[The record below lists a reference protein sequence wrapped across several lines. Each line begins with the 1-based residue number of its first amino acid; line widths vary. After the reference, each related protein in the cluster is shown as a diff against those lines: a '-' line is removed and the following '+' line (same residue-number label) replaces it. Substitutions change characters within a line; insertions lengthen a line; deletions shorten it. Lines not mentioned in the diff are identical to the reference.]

1 MRLYG
6 LQTERIGIALVTM
19 SDAKLPW
26 HLTQPAPRFAL
37 TRRMGAI
44 GTVAARRVAS
54 DIWLSGTRRTMLH
67 RTAEQLG
74 PSWVKLGQLVAASPG
89 TFPPRLGLILQG
101 LHDGVKPQPIDVV
114 LKTVAED
121 LGDQISR
128 LEIDPEPIAAGSVAQ
143 VYRATLDGSKTVAV
157 KVQRS
162 GILDGLAADLR
173 LLRNVAGMAVKV
185 RPRLESLR
193 LVAAID
199 DLGIGLERELDFRKE
214 AEAMGALAPV
224 LATWDI
230 KVPVPFLDLCTS
242 RVVVMEFVEA
252 VAVRDHD
259 ELVALGA
266 QPEKVLHAVL
276 GGLLE
281 SAFVHGCFHADGHGG
296 NVLVGPSGQVV
307 MVDFGIVGFVE
318 TVDQQGCAEILLA
331 VFTNDFTRFGTG
343 LLMLQAHGLV
353 GPGAGEAMA
362 KVAAIHLA
370 SGDFSQIRMGTL
382 LKDALE
388 TASQH
393 GFPLPS
399 QLVLLFKQILYF
411 DGLARVLAPNFDLF
425 EDAKAFVPMLEAVS
439 AGDIETAARLA
450 HPA

>member
-1 MRLYG
+1 
-6 LQTERIGIALVTM
+6 M
-19 SDAKLPW
+19 SSGPLKKAGYEVSAVVDEELPW
-26 HLTQPAPRFAL
+26 HLTQPAPRLAL
-37 TRRMGAI
+37 TRRMGSI
-44 GTVAARRVAS
+44 GAVAAKRVAS
-54 DIWLSGTRRTMLH
+54 DVWRSKTRRTMLH

-89 TFPPRLGLILQG
+89 TFPPRLSTILQG
-101 LHDGVKPQPIDVV
+101 LHDGVAPQPLDVV
-114 LKTVAED
+114 RRTLEED
-121 LGDQISR
+121 LGADASR
-128 LEIDPEPIAAGSVAQ
+128 IVLDPVPVAAGSVAQ
-143 VYRATLDGSKTVAV
+143 VYSATLDGSRNVAV

-162 GILDGLAADLR
+162 GIIDGLAADLR
-173 LLRNVAGMAVKV
+173 LLRNVAAMAIKV
-185 RPRLESLR
+185 RPRLEALR

-214 AEAMGALAPV
+214 AEAMGTLAPV
-224 LATWDI
+224 LGTWDI
-230 KVPVPFLDLCTS
+230 KVPVPELELCTG

-252 VAVRDHD
+252 VAVRDHA
-259 ELVALGA
+259 ELTALGA
-266 QPEKVLHAVL
+266 VPEQVLHAVL

-296 NVLVGPSGQVV
+296 NVLVGPNGQVV

-318 TVDQQGCAEILLA
+318 PTDQEGCAEILLA

-343 LLMLQAHGLV
+343 LLKLQAHGVV
-353 GPGAGEAMA
+353 GPEAGAAMA
-362 KVAAIHLA
+362 EVAARHLA
-370 SGDFSQIRMGTL
+370 TGDFSQIRMGTL
-382 LKDALE
+382 LKEALE

-411 DGLARVLAPNFDLF
+411 DGLARVLAPKFDLF

-439 AGDIETAARLA
+439 SGDTASAARLA
-450 HPA
+450 HPS

>member
-1 MRLYG
+1 M
-6 LQTERIGIALVTM
+6 ERTATPLTTTN
-19 SDAKLPW
+19 DEKLPW

-44 GTVAARRVAS
+44 GAVAARRVAI
-54 DIWLSGTRRTMLH
+54 DVWLPRTRRTMLH

-89 TFPPRLGLILQG
+89 TFPPRLATILQG
-101 LHDGVKPQPIDVV
+101 LHDGVAPQPLEVV
-114 LKTVAED
+114 RRTLAED
-121 LGDQISR
+121 LGDQASR
-128 LEIDPEPIAAGSVAQ
+128 LELDPTPVAAGSVAQ
-143 VYRATLDGSKTVAV
+143 VYRATLDGSRPVAV

-173 LLRNVAGMAVKV
+173 LLRNAAGMAIKV
-185 RPRLESLR
+185 RPRLEALR

-230 KVPVPFLDLCTS
+230 KVPVPDLDLCTS

-266 QPEKVLHAVL
+266 KPEQVLHAVL

-296 NVLVGPSGQVV
+296 NILVGPDGQVV

-318 TVDQQGCAEILLA
+318 MIDQQGCAEILLA

-362 KVAAIHLA
+362 EVAARHLA
-370 SGDFSQIRMGTL
+370 TGDFSQIRIGTL
-382 LKDALE
+382 LKEALE

-425 EDAKAFVPMLEAVS
+425 EDAKAFVPMLEAVTQ
-439 AGDIETAARLA
+439 GDIEAAARLA
-450 HPA
+450 HPAQ

>member
-1 MRLYG
+1 
-6 LQTERIGIALVTM
+6 M
-19 SDAKLPW
+19 STTSHDEQLPW
-26 HLTQPAPRFAL
+26 HLVQPSPRFAL

-54 DIWLSGTRRTMLH
+54 DVWLSRTRRTMLH

-89 TFPPRLGLILQG
+89 TFPPRLAEILKG
-101 LHDGVKPQPIDVV
+101 LHDGVQPQPIDVV
-114 LKTVAED
+114 RRTLIED
-121 LGDQISR
+121 LGEAASR
-128 LEIDPEPIAAGSVAQ
+128 LEIDSEPIAAGSVAQ
-143 VYRATLDGSKTVAV
+143 VYRATLDGSLTVAV

-173 LLRNVAGMAVKV
+173 LLRNVAGIAIRV
-185 RPRLESLR
+185 RPRLDALR
-193 LVAAID
+193 LVEAID
-199 DLGIGLERELDFRKE
+199 DLGVGLERELDFRKE
-214 AEAMGALAPV
+214 AEAMGILAPV
-224 LATWDI
+224 LMTWDI
-230 KVPVPFLDLCTS
+230 KVPVPLLDLCTS

-266 QPEKVLHAVL
+266 EPERVLHAVL

-318 TVDQQGCAEILLA
+318 PTDQQGCAELLLG
-331 VFTNDFTRFGTG
+331 VFTNDFSRFGTG
-343 LLMLQAHGLV
+343 LMMLEAHGVVDPRV
-353 GPGAGEAMA
+353 GGAMA
-362 KVAAIHLA
+362 EVASRHLA
-370 SGDFSQIRMGTL
+370 TGDFSQIRMGAL
-382 LKDALE
+382 LKDVLE

-411 DGLARVLAPNFDLF
+411 DGLAHVLAPNFDLF

-439 AGDIETAARLA
+439 AGDQEAAARLA
-450 HPA
+450 HPAV